1 MEFVSRGQCG
11 AYCAS
16 DALRQFVSFCGL
28 FFFLLSETINGR
40 RLCPVS
46 IISPVSER
54 ANKPFTWCPA
64 GTCNSLLG
72 ARPGSLPPGGR
83 KLIQ

>member
-16 DALRQFVSFCGL
+16 DALRQFLVLRAFL
-28 FFFLLSETINGR
+28 FLLSETINGR

-46 IISPVSER
+46 IISPVSG
-54 ANKPFTWCPA
+54 W
-64 GTCNSLLG
+64 
-72 ARPGSLPPGGR
+72 
-83 KLIQ
+83 